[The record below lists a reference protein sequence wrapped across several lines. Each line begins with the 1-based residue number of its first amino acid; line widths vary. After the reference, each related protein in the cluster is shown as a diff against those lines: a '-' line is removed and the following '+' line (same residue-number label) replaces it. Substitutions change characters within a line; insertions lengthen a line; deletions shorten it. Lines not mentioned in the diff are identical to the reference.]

1 MNTQI
6 KPGADKQRQPMSTNF
21 PALALIVWSLAG
33 CDAQV
38 VESTKQPSSPDEAST
53 LARQKWIDSDRTKGE
68 IDAHRETLIS
78 SLRADLAAPW
88 NSLVIA
94 LRYDC
99 SCTGTSYSGFR
110 ISREADGFSVCP
122 WGEIDGG
129 AATKGLERTGDSRQ
143 LSNAA
148 VEKLLSEAA
157 LFYLAATLSESVIE
171 KVGRRPSDS
180 SRQVEWRERYLAA
193 GGSLEASDW
202 LWIDIRV
209 VTSEGLKRHSNMWG
223 RNTPSD
229 FSTWIT
235 AFGEPPRR

>member
-1 MNTQI
+1 MN
-6 KPGADKQRQPMSTNF
+6 TNF
-21 PALALIVWSLAG
+21 PALTLIVCSLAV

-38 VESTKQPSSPDEAST
+38 VKSTKKPSSPDDART
-53 LARQKWIDSDRTKGE
+53 LARQKWIESDRRQGE
-68 IDAHRETLIS
+68 IDADREKIVS
-78 SLRADLAAPW
+78 SLRDDLASRW
-88 NSLVIA
+88 TSLVIA

-99 SCTGTSYSGFR
+99 SCTGTSYSGLR
-110 ISREADGFSVCP
+110 ISREAEGFSVCP
-122 WGEIDGG
+122 WSEIEGWS
-129 AATKGLERTGDSRQ
+129 ATKGLERIGDTRQ
-143 LSNAA
+143 LSKTA

-157 LFYLAATLSESVIE
+157 LFCLAAKLSESVLE
-171 KVGRRPSDS
+171 KVGPRPTDS
-180 SRQVEWRERYLAA
+180 GKQAEWRERYLAA
-193 GGSLEASDW
+193 GGSPEASDW